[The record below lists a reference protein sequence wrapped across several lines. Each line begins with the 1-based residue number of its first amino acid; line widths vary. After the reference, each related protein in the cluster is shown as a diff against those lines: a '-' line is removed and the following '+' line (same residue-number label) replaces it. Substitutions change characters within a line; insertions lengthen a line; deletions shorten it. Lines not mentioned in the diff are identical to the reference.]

1 LSRDETARVILL
13 LCAER
18 PRTAREL
25 ASALHRSAEYVRNS
39 YLSPL
44 VREGR
49 LQLTGAPNDPNVA
62 YRSAHSHEKEVL
74 Q

>member
-1 LSRDETARVILL
+1 MSLTFVILSDQRKRRISFAANETL
-13 LCAER
+13 RYAQGDKCG
-18 PRTAREL
+18 
-25 ASALHRSAEYVRNS
+25 YVRNS

-62 YRSAHSHEKEVL
+62 YRSAH
-74 Q
+74 